1 MAQLPTAG
9 GKTVVFAA
17 IVREFVSR
25 GEGVLVL
32 AHRKELVQQAASKIR
47 AELPR
52 NIGVGVIKAGIP
64 PAPLAPVQ
72 VASVQT
78 LVKRRPPNAGLVIID
93 ECHHATAATY
103 QAILS
108 AYPHA
113 FVLGVTATPCRTDG
127 TGFDDI
133 FDILVLGPSVA
144 QMLADGYLCPVRILA
159 PANQSA
165 LLNMKGVKKKS
176 TGDYSESQVDE
187 RVDRILGAIVPA
199 WQEYLSGKS
208 TLVFT
213 SSIKS
218 AESVA
223 EEYRKAGIRCEV
235 LTGKTPPKER
245 DRILKDFENRKFFVL
260 INCGVITEGTDI
272 PIVEAIQC
280 LRPTTSLAL
289 WLQILGRAMRLHPSK
304 TEALVLDH
312 TENWIDH
319 GRPEEER
326 IWTLEGVQF
335 PESDEERFERE
346 KKEVEDERERE
357 IREEFEQAA
366 IPLEVM
372 KFVDVS
378 SDRSARVW
386 LSLATWKGQQKQRGC
401 KPGWVV
407 HRFKEKFPDA
417 TIEECGYLRRV
428 MGFKHGWEKHF
439 YKDLQTPV
447 SREPLPIRKEPI
459 QVESIVP
466 SPELDQ
472 LWQEVL
478 IHVQPPATKMML
490 SQMGI
495 LVSFDGQNAVVG
507 IPPSWVAKFEAR
519 INAIEAAFQQHLQ
532 RSVTVSIRACVVK
545 SPYHDQTPPS
555 QGWWSRSRL
564 G

>member
-1 MAQLPTAG
+1 MLATIPEFSDLLHIPVTPVSRNEWRPFGEVTSLIANATTPTGSLQYRDYQVGLITNIYRAWQQHRNVMAQLPTAG

-17 IVREFVSR
+17 IVREFVAR

-72 VASVQT
+72 VASIQT

-108 AYPHA
+108 AYPHV

-133 FDILVLGPSVA
+133 FDTLVLGPSVA

-223 EEYRKAGIRCEV
+223 EEYRKAGIQCEV
-235 LTGKTPPKER
+235 LTGKTSPKER

-280 LRPTTSLAL
+280 LRPTASLAL

-326 IWTLEGVQF
+326 IWTLEGVRI
-335 PESDEERFERE
+335 PESDEERIERE
-346 KKEVEDERERE
+346 QKEVKEERERE
-357 IREEFEQAA
+357 IREEFEQAE

-372 KFVDVS
+372 EFVDVS
-378 SDRSARVW
+378 NDRSARVW
-386 LSLATWKGQQKQRGC
+386 LSLATWKGQQQKRGY
-401 KPGWVV
+401 KPGWIVC
-407 HRFKEKFPDA
+407 RFKDTFPDA
-417 TIEECGYLRRV
+417 TIEECGCLRRV
-428 MGFKHGWEKHF
+428 MGFKYGWEKHF
-439 YKDLQTPV
+439 YKDLQTPI
-447 SREPLPIRKEPI
+447 SRKPLPIRKEPI
-459 QVESIVP
+459 VA
-466 SPELDQ
+466 DQ
-472 LWQEVL
+472 LDFVNTIATEV
-478 IHVQPPATKMML
+478 A
-490 SQMGI
+490 
-495 LVSFDGQNAVVG
+495 
-507 IPPSWVAKFEAR
+507 
-519 INAIEAAFQQHLQ
+519 
-532 RSVTVSIRACVVK
+532 
-545 SPYHDQTPPS
+545 
-555 QGWWSRSRL
+555 
-564 G
+564 